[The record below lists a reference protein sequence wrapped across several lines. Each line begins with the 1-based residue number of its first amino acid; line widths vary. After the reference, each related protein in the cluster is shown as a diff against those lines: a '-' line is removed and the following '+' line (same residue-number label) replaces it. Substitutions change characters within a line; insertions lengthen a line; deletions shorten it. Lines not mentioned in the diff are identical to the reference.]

1 MPSLSILTKPS
12 IHKSSPTASRTGIL
26 IASLLFIAWS
36 ALFIYRTS
44 FTAIDGKRYFC
55 LFDDAMISMRYAWNF
70 SHGNGLVWN
79 AGYFVMGYT
88 NLLMT
93 LVMSGATL
101 LFDKSTAVLSIQ
113 IMGIGLMLGIAYTT
127 MKIANSMLP
136 AGKRELHPYSLAGPL
151 SFCLALLY
159 YPLIY
164 WTLMGMETGV
174 LTLLLLLAV
183 FFAMQYTRNSRY
195 IHLLLVSLCLG
206 LAFMTRNDSILFAAL
221 IWFYISWKIIQE
233 RNGRRLLHLSSA
245 LLVYALFVAGQVL
258 FQYYY
263 YGDVFPNTY
272 ILKLTGMPLA
282 DRISN
287 GLNFIL
293 PFVIQT
299 SFLILI
305 GISALFLSF
314 SREKLLILA
323 IFLSALAYQIYV
335 GGDPW
340 NYWRMLSPVMP
351 LLAILF
357 LLAIMQRMVEP
368 VGRGGKG
375 RQGQGRIRK
384 LPLGVQIGI
393 VAFMGMLVANTFF
406 LPEIVFYDRPFYV
419 SANEH
424 NVNTALALQEIT
436 TPDATA
442 GVLWAGA
449 LPYFSE
455 RNGIDFL
462 GKSDRTIAKLPP
474 DLSGKVSENGIR
486 SLPGHNKY
494 DLGYSIGELRP
505 TFVQAFK
512 WGSQD
517 LSSWAETHYVKVE
530 YKGMTLYL
538 LKNSPAVLWEKING
552 QSQPA
557 GMP

>member
-1 MPSLSILTKPS
+1 MSITS
-12 IHKSSPTASRTGIL
+12 KSSIQKSDPTAVRTGIL
-26 IASLLFIAWS
+26 IASLLFTVWS
-36 ALFIYRTS
+36 AIFIYRTS
-44 FTAIDGKRYFC
+44 FIAIDGQRTFC
-55 LFDDAMISMRYAWNF
+55 LFDDAMISMRYAWNL

-79 AGYFVMGYT
+79 AGDYVMGYT

-93 LVMSGATL
+93 LVMSWATRI
-101 LFDKSTAVLSIQ
+101 FDKSTAVLFIQ
-113 IMGIGLMLGIAYTT
+113 VLGIGLMLGIAYMT
-127 MKIANSMLP
+127 MKIADSMLP
-136 AGKRELHPYSLAGPL
+136 AAKREQYPSVLIRVF

-164 WTLMGMETGV
+164 WTLMGMETGL

-183 FFAMQYTRNSRY
+183 FFAIQYTKNNRFV
-195 IHLLLVSLCLG
+195 HLLLVSLCLG
-206 LAFMTRNDSILFAAL
+206 LAFMTRNDSLIFAVL
-221 IWFYISWKIIQE
+221 IWIYILWKTTHDKTA
-233 RNGRRLLHLSSA
+233 RSFVHLLSA
-245 LLVYALFVAGQVL
+245 ILVYSLFVAGQVL
-258 FQYYY
+258 FQYLY

-287 GLNFIL
+287 GLNFIF

-299 SFLILI
+299 SFLLAI

-314 SREKLLILA
+314 SREKLLFVA
-323 IFLSALAYQIYV
+323 IFLSTLAYQVYV

-357 LLAIMQRMVEP
+357 LFGIVQWISDIAG
-368 VGRGGKG
+368 GR
-375 RQGQGRIRK
+375 RIGHMLQK
-384 LPLGVQIGI
+384 LPVEVQIGLL
-393 VAFMGMLVANTFF
+393 AFMGMLVANVFF

-436 TPDATA
+436 TSDATA

-449 LPYFSE
+449 IPYFSE
-455 RNGIDFL
+455 RKGIDFL
-462 GKSDRTIAKLPP
+462 GKSDRHIAKLPP
-474 DLSGKVSENGIR
+474 DLSGKVSGNGIK

-494 DLGYSIGELRP
+494 DLSYSIGKLRP
-505 TFVQAFK
+505 TFVQEFK
-512 WGSQD
+512 WGGQD
-517 LSSWAETHYVKVE
+517 LSSWAETRYVKVE
-530 YKGMTLYL
+530 YKGMLLYL
-538 LKNSPAVLWEKING
+538 LKNSPAVLWDRIDG
-552 QSQPA
+552 Q
-557 GMP
+557 